1 MIITLDIITNIYSV
15 PDEQGNQKLI
25 KRGLVYKKQ
34 FNITI
39 QTVQINDLKMINTA
53 YQQID
58 TAHVNITKALTENVN
73 VYRKERN
80 WYRIAAVILLVVTL
94 VK

>member
-1 MIITLDIITNIYSV
+1 LAYS
-15 PDEQGNQKLI
+15 
-25 KRGLVYKKQ
+25 
-34 FNITI
+34 
-39 QTVQINDLKMINTA
+39 
-53 YQQID
+53 QID
-58 TAHVNITKALTENVN
+58 TAHVNIVNATNEKAN